1 MTPRGPASRALWWL
15 LWGCALTLLLTEAV
29 DAWLRAAPAVVWL
42 LKLGPL
48 LVLLPW
54 VWRDRLRSVIWVCFV
69 CLLYFVPAVQRV
81 FAEPQSPRA
90 LLELLAVTVL
100 FIAGMLYVRRRAA
113 ELRRDP
119 QEASA

>member
-1 MTPRGPASRALWWL
+1 MILN
-15 LWGCALTLLLTEAV
+15 CALTLLLTEAV

-100 FIAGMLYVRRRAA
+100 FIAGMLSVRRRAA